1 MRNTIFLFL
10 FLGLTPMSSQ
20 AQVGFDSVYH
30 FIPTHAEDLH
40 ALVVDNDTLVVMRA
54 GFDTLVNKWGI
65 NLLKMDTFGNVI
77 FSQMLSDSMGSH
89 IVSQWGNKLI
99 KTADGGYAYG
109 ASYAHNPDCKECIFF
124 VKYKHS
130 GDVDFIRYYETP
142 DTNALIFAVN
152 NLLQLDD
159 GGYFLFSFYEPDDGE
174 NIPRLIRIDAQGNE
188 LWHRDYAAGDTSVA
202 FLDVLS
208 LSSNEIVVSGYKYK
222 FAPSYIYIFAKPYI
236 FKMDTTGNIIHEVF
250 DDADSLLSASFVATD
265 DGGYLQTVEKITQF
279 DPYYKS
285 IAGIR
290 KLDSNFHQEWIR
302 YMDPYPNVTGMAYL
316 DIVQTTD
323 GHYVASGGR
332 GFAGTDKPAMHI
344 KIKEDGTVL
353 WERFDFSHYGNTKG
367 IKAYARASAV
377 LSSGSIVSVGSTR
390 ITEPYGYSE
399 KGWLIK
405 ISPGGCVYETDTLDC
420 WAGATVVDI
429 KKPPPSQEIQV
440 YPNPAGDELT
450 IQLTGDLH
458 QKAYVYFY
466 DVTGRLL
473 RKQRLDSAYNV
484 LTISD
489 LPKGMIFYTINST
502 EGVLWHGKLVVDR

>member
-1 MRNTIFLFL
+1 MRYFTVFLLFL
-10 FLGLTPMSSQ
+10 SAFHIRG
-20 AQVGFDSVYH
+20 QVGFDSVYH

-54 GFDTLVNKWGI
+54 GFDTVVNKWGI

-109 ASYAHNPDCKECIFF
+109 ASYAHNPDCKDCIFF

-159 GGYFLFSFYEPDDGE
+159 GGYFLFSFYYPVSPLRY
-174 NIPRLIRIDAQGNE
+174 IPRLIRIDAQGNE
-188 LWHRDYAAGDTSVA
+188 LWHRDFAAGGDTSVA

-208 LSSNEIVVSGYKYK
+208 LSSKEVAVSGYKFK
-222 FAPSYIYIFAKPYI
+222 LAPNYIFLKPYI
-236 FKMDTTGNIIHEVF
+236 FRMDTTGNILHEIF
-250 DDADSLLSASFVATD
+250 DDTDSLLSAFLVATN
-265 DGGYLQTVEKITQF
+265 DGGYLQTVEKVTQF
-279 DPYYKS
+279 DPNYKS

-302 YMDPYPNVTGMAYL
+302 YMDPYPNTISMAYL

-332 GFAGTDKPAMHI
+332 GFSGMNKPAMHI

-353 WERFDFSHYGNTKG
+353 WERFDFSHYGNTIG
-367 IKAYARASAV
+367 IKAYAKASAV
-377 LSSGSIVSVGSTR
+377 LSSGSIVSVGSTD
-390 ITEPYGYSE
+390 IVEPYGFSE

-405 ISPGGCVYETDTLDC
+405 ISPGGCVYETDTSGC
-420 WAGATVVDI
+420 WAGATVADV
-429 KKPPPSQEIQV
+429 KKPPPSHTIQV
-440 YPNPAGDELT
+440 YPNPAQDYVTFEGAKRGDIIIT
-450 IQLTGDLH
+450 DLLGREV
-458 QKAYVYFY
+458 KRLRMNGLSPAEWRPGEVARGLYVW
-466 DVTGRLL
+466 R
-473 RKQRLDSAYNV
+473 
-484 LTISD
+484 
-489 LPKGMIFYTINST
+489 
-502 EGVLWHGKLVVDR
+502 LVVDGLFLDVGKIVVE